1 MNKWMMGMGLVA
13 GSAALMS
20 CQQKTQVNEERPNIL
35 FILSDDHTSQSWGIY
50 GGILQD
56 YVKNDNIKRLAEEGC
71 VLDKS
76 TVTSLLARMAQLG
89 LIVRHPHARDRR
101 AAMTYLT
108 EKGRALAEEV
118 HDICRRSDERALR
131 GIDAQERQ
139 TLVRLLRQVSANL
152 EEPV

>member
-1 MNKWMMGMGLVA
+1 MLEEELHFQLLRSFHFSNRAIVA
-13 GSAALMS
+13 QTSRLQLMPG
-20 CQQKTQVNEERPNIL
+20 QPKIL
-35 FILSDDHTSQSWGIY
+35 LYLLEHDGAMAKEIT
-50 GGILQD
+50 
-56 YVKNDNIKRLAEEGC
+56 EGC

-89 LIVRHPHARDRR
+89 LIVRRPHARDRR
-101 AAMTYLT
+101 AAMICLT

>member
-1 MNKWMMGMGLVA
+1 MKKPFHLMIFRVYQSHRNHLRPRIREIGLSS
-13 GSAALMS
+13 G
-20 CQQKTQVNEERPNIL
+20 QPKIL
-35 FILSDDHTSQSWGIY
+35 LYLLEHDGAMAKEIT
-50 GGILQD
+50 
-56 YVKNDNIKRLAEEGC
+56 EGC

-76 TVTSLLARMAQLG
+76 TVTSLLARMAQQE

>member
-1 MNKWMMGMGLVA
+1 MYSLHHLWMKTYLQMNRKVMEQTAPLGLSP
-13 GSAALMS
+13 G
-20 CQQKTQVNEERPNIL
+20 QPKIL
-35 FILSDDHTSQSWGIY
+35 LYLLEHDGAMAKEIT
-50 GGILQD
+50 
-56 YVKNDNIKRLAEEGC
+56 EGC

-76 TVTSLLARMAQLG
+76 TVTSLLARMAQQE

>member
-1 MNKWMMGMGLVA
+1 MLEDELHFQLLRSFHFSNRAIVA
-13 GSAALMS
+13 
-20 CQQKTQVNEERPNIL
+20 Q
-35 FILSDDHTSQSWGIY
+35 TSQLKLMPGQPK
-50 GGILQD
+50 ILLYLLEHD
-56 YVKNDNIKRLAEEGC
+56 GAITEGC

-76 TVTSLLARMAQLG
+76 TVTSLLARMAQQE

>member
-1 MNKWMMGMGLVA
+1 MLEDELHFQLLRSFHFSNRAIVA
-13 GSAALMS
+13 
-20 CQQKTQVNEERPNIL
+20 Q
-35 FILSDDHTSQSWGIY
+35 TSQLKLMPGQPK
-50 GGILQD
+50 ILLYLLEHD
-56 YVKNDNIKRLAEEGC
+56 GAMAKEITEGC

-76 TVTSLLARMAQLG
+76 TVTSLLARMAQQE

>member
-1 MNKWMMGMGLVA
+1 MKKPFHLMIFRVYQSHRNHLRPSIREIGLSS
-13 GSAALMS
+13 G
-20 CQQKTQVNEERPNIL
+20 QPKIL
-35 FILSDDHTSQSWGIY
+35 LY
-50 GGILQD
+50 LLEQD
-56 YVKNDNIKRLAEEGC
+56 GAMAKEITEGC

-76 TVTSLLARMAQLG
+76 TVTSLLARMAQQE